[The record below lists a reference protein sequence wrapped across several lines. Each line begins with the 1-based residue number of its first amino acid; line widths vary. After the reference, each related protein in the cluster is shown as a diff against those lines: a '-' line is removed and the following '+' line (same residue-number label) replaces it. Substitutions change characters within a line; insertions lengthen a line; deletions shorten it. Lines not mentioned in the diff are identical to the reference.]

1 MKGAVSL
8 AKNILAPFGI
18 TTTASVIDAGIQKK
32 KTWFRDN
39 NFNNFK
45 RGNE

>member
-18 TTTASVIDAGIQKK
+18 TATASVIDAGIQKK
-32 KTWFRDN
+32 YMVP
-39 NFNNFK
+39 
-45 RGNE
+45 GQQL